1 MKDLLP
7 RIATGDNHAME
18 ECLDLYGNLVWS
30 LARRMSPSA
39 DADDAVQEIFLDIWK
54 NAARFNKNVASE
66 KTFVMMIARRRLI
79 DRRRK
84 LGREPQLQLLD
95 EVALNISKQDDADK
109 LELGDEFVRATRCLE
124 ALQKEQRQVVEL
136 AVYHGLTHQQ
146 ISARDDVPLG
156 TVKAWIRRG
165 MIQLRDCMN
174 LRTISKGD
182 F

>member
-109 LELGDEFVRATRCLE
+109 LELGDEFVRATRCLHWNCFC
-124 ALQKEQRQVVEL
+124 A
-136 AVYHGLTHQQ
+136 
-146 ISARDDVPLG
+146 
-156 TVKAWIRRG
+156 
-165 MIQLRDCMN
+165 
-174 LRTISKGD
+174 
-182 F
+182 

>member
-30 LARRMSPSA
+30 LARRMSSSA

-54 NAARFNKNVASE
+54 NAARFNRNVASE

-95 EVALNISKQDDADK
+95 EVALNSSKQDDADK
-109 LELGDEFVRATRCLE
+109 LELGDEFVRATRCLD
-124 ALQKEQRQVVEL
+124 ALQKEQRQAVEL
-136 AVYHGLTHQQ
+136 AVYHGLT
-146 ISARDDVPLG
+146 STNFCSR
-156 TVKAWIRRG
+156 
-165 MIQLRDCMN
+165 
-174 LRTISKGD
+174 
-182 F
+182 

>member
-30 LARRMSPSA
+30 LARRMSSSA

-54 NAARFNKNVASE
+54 NAARFNRNVASE

-95 EVALNISKQDDADK
+95 EVALNSSKQDDADK

-124 ALQKEQRQVVEL
+124 ALQKEQRQAVEL

>member
-95 EVALNISKQDDADK
+95 EVALNISKQDDVDK

>member
-18 ECLDLYGNLVWS
+18 ECLDLYGHLVWS

-79 DRRRK
+79 DRRRR

-95 EVALNISKQDDADK
+95 EVALNISKQDDVDK

>member
-30 LARRMSPSA
+30 LARRMSSSA

-54 NAARFNKNVASE
+54 NAARFNRNVASE

-95 EVALNISKQDDADK
+95 EVALNSSKQDDADK

-124 ALQKEQRQVVEL
+124 ALQKEQRQAVEL
-136 AVYHGLTHQQ
+136 AVYHGLT
-146 ISARDDVPLG
+146 STNFCSR
-156 TVKAWIRRG
+156 
-165 MIQLRDCMN
+165 
-174 LRTISKGD
+174 
-182 F
+182 

>member
-124 ALQKEQRQVVEL
+124 ALQKEQRQAVEEAL
-136 AVYHGLTHQQ
+136 DQAH
-146 ISARDDVPLG
+146 A
-156 TVKAWIRRG
+156 A
-165 MIQLRDCMN
+165 
-174 LRTISKGD
+174 
-182 F
+182 

>member
-95 EVALNISKQDDADK
+95 EVALNISKQDD
-109 LELGDEFVRATRCLE
+109 
-124 ALQKEQRQVVEL
+124 
-136 AVYHGLTHQQ
+136 H
-146 ISARDDVPLG
+146 
-156 TVKAWIRRG
+156 RR
-165 MIQLRDCMN
+165 RSNYYC
-174 LRTISKGD
+174 
-182 F
+182 

>member
-1 MKDLLP
+1 
-7 RIATGDNHAME
+7 
-18 ECLDLYGNLVWS
+18 
-30 LARRMSPSA
+30 
-39 DADDAVQEIFLDIWK
+39 
-54 NAARFNKNVASE
+54 
-66 KTFVMMIARRRLI
+66 
-79 DRRRK
+79 
-84 LGREPQLQLLD
+84 LLD

-124 ALQKEQRQVVEL
+124 ALQKEQRQAVEL